1 MSISSRTFTI
11 SPEIQ
16 NELAHVRFAIPTPN
30 PPWSPE
36 AIMILDSPQLSVI
49 NASVF
54 DWWYFDSV
62 SAQDPRE
69 TVTVTFFKSTA
80 SAFPWLPVEE
90 SSVLIAYL
98 WISFANG
105 TIVEEYVP
113 ATAAIIDQAMHGD
126 LSSSG
131 NWSSTGFSW
140 FSSGQNLSQYE
151 IVVSSGKL
159 QIDGRLTL
167 TSKLPPHLP
176 CGISPNTS
184 TLEVAPHI
192 GWAALIPDAIG
203 SVDMTVKGS
212 RLQFQGSAYHDKN
225 WSDGPFVDS
234 VASWYWGHGQVGPY
248 SVVWFSYLASNDTNG
263 KEYVSSYVARNG
275 TVLVSS
281 CHADALRVVPTGS
294 SGTSARYPP
303 RAGDVPDGFLL
314 QFDLGAEGWLMANVS
329 GTRIAGDNRYYFRWA
344 GSMTGQI
351 YESGPGDAGAEWC
364 SQVASDENVVP
375 GSQSVMSGRAIF
387 EQFVLVE

>member
-1 MSISSRTFTI
+1 
-11 SPEIQ
+11 
-16 NELAHVRFAIPTPN
+16 
-30 PPWSPE
+30 
-36 AIMILDSPQLSVI
+36 MILDSPQLSVI

-69 TVTVTFFKSTA
+69 TVTVTFFTSTA

-167 TSKLPPHLP
+167 TSVSVTHVNPTMCFFEKVESQREAGCLMEKRVKAKSRTVVADPLLEAATSPALWNQPKYQHIGSCPPHRMGCSYP
-176 CGISPNTS
+176 RCHRERG
-184 TLEVAPHI
+184 
-192 GWAALIPDAIG
+192 
-203 SVDMTVKGS
+203 
-212 RLQFQGSAYHDKN
+212 HDRE
-225 WSDGPFVDS
+225 G
-234 VASWYWGHGQVGPY
+234 
-248 SVVWFSYLASNDTNG
+248 FS
-263 KEYVSSYVARNG
+263 SSF
-275 TVLVSS
+275 
-281 CHADALRVVPTGS
+281 
-294 SGTSARYPP
+294 SGFGLS
-303 RAGDVPDGFLL
+303 
-314 QFDLGAEGWLMANVS
+314 
-329 GTRIAGDNRYYFRWA
+329 
-344 GSMTGQI
+344 
-351 YESGPGDAGAEWC
+351 
-364 SQVASDENVVP
+364 
-375 GSQSVMSGRAIF
+375 
-387 EQFVLVE
+387 